1 MGWYF
6 GEEIVEPKL
15 WNFSKVENNVF
26 SRKFRIFN
34 EDWKHN
40 CERTVILSTP
50 GKKSHLQS
58 TSKPKNGFLVL
69 VSQTL

>member
-1 MGWYF
+1 VAYCARSLIIHRGWYF

-50 GKKSHLQS
+50 GKKESLAIH
-58 TSKPKNGFLVL
+58 K
-69 VSQTL
+69 